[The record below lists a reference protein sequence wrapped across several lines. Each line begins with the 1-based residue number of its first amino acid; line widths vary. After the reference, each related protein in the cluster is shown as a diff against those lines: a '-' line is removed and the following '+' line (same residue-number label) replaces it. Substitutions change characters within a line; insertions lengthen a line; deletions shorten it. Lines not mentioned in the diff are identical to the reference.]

1 MATYPGLL
9 GDGLTQ
15 LLQPPSSEASPY
27 PPYARY
33 PTLVPSSL
41 CPTTRPSDLTH
52 PLCSTKLNM
61 FTTPHSIP
69 DIQSQQASLIH
80 PSNIMLSPPQYQL
93 PIFYHPVSATMPHRV
108 MTMPG
113 MSNLTNM
120 SSMNYL
126 PMPTIPPPNQTM
138 NMLFNPAGTLK
149 VNNNF

>member
-15 LLQPPSSEASPY
+15 LSAYQLLQPPSTEASPY
-27 PPYARY
+27 PPYVRY
-33 PTLVPSSL
+33 PTLVPN
-41 CPTTRPSDLTH
+41 TRPGDLTH
-52 PLCSTKLNM
+52 PLSSTKLNM
-61 FTTPHSIP
+61 LTTPHSIP
-69 DIQSQQASLIH
+69 NIQSLL
-80 PSNIMLSPPQYQL
+80 PSPQYQL